1 MRLLLLKKEC
11 SPALPLSENAEL
23 IAQGQWALTSGA
35 RVCWMSNNPIPSLY
49 HNRTTQ
55 SWSQWTVVCQT
66 LWIYLLQRRLFAYF
80 VCVRNYMLLCH
91 WMTQWL
97 SDWPIINSQSKP
109 GRASIWECL
118 LLNMVLLRLT
128 SYCVVECDESA
139 LLIVNH
145 SVTDLP
151 SWCVVDPYFK
161 LFVGH
166 KQFGTNS
173 PQGTSWF
180 TVRPRV
186 KCQCFGIVSRNM
198 EAFSFELN
206 GYF

>member
-1 MRLLLLKKEC
+1 MVPMDSDTPDPMNLPFTETPVCTFCLPEKLH
-11 SPALPLSENAEL
+11 APLSLLGWRSGCLTGQSLTRNQNQDVQQYGSVVGYL
-23 IAQGQWALTSGA
+23 IWS
-35 RVCWMSNNPIPSLY
+35 CWGWCP
-49 HNRTTQ
+49 
-55 SWSQWTVVCQT
+55 TV
-66 LWIYLLQRRLFAYF
+66 LWN
-80 VCVRNYMLLCH
+80 VTMN
-91 WMTQWL
+91 
-97 SDWPIINSQSKP
+97 
-109 GRASIWECL
+109 
-118 LLNMVLLRLT
+118 
-128 SYCVVECDESA
+128 DESDV
-139 LLIVNH
+139 LIVNH

-173 PQGTSWF
+173 ARGTSWF

-206 GYF
+206 GDF